1 MTTKKLTILHSNDM
15 HGDFYAEVSGE
26 KGELIGGLSLLSGY
40 INTVRQEEE
49 NVLYVIAGDMLQGS
63 IIDTEY
69 RGISTMSIMNYLA
82 PDVVTLGNH
91 EFDYGLPHLLFLEK
105 VANFPIV
112 NANLYIRQ
120 YNKRLMLPYH
130 IIRIAGFDVLFI
142 GIITEMVI
150 ETIRSDQAISSFIS
164 LEEASTEVGKITNA
178 YKNDDIDLTVLLTH
192 IGFDADCE
200 LAQLLDPNW
209 GVDIIIGGHSHTILE
224 QPEIVNGILITQ
236 AGVGTNQIGRFD
248 ITVNDDTNSIE
259 DYKWELIPIIEGAI
273 KPDKVIKEYID
284 SYKDVVDAKYNSI
297 ICKLSTKLSH
307 PCRVQETALGNLF
320 ADALAQ
326 WGEIDVMLLGSGSIR
341 ASSLGP
347 LVTLGDFLA
356 CFPYNDTLTRY
367 TVKGKT
373 LWRMFTHWMRTEN
386 RVCVGECYQVNRG
399 VRAVYDE
406 QAKRL
411 TGLWIKGQPVDEDGL
426 FTVGLQSYHANNCEA
441 YLDVTMEELLQAG
454 RSRVIATSV
463 QDLVLEFLREHQ
475 NYRVCVE
482 GRLEYLS

>member
-209 GVDIIIGGHSHTILE
+209 GVDMIIGGHSHTILE

-326 WGEIDVMLLGSGSIR
+326 WGEIDVMLLGSGSLR

-441 YLDVTMEELLQAG
+441 YLDVTLEELLQAG